1 MCVLSLIKPQ
11 RRRPKKFGGVL
22 KKARR
27 GEGRVL
33 YRIARSSAA
42 TSVSRPPKGGYF
54 MHVLGAAGLRKKWA
68 VASTHI

>member
-1 MCVLSLIKPQ
+1 MCVLSQIKPQ
-11 RRRPKKFGGVL
+11 RRRPKKIGGVL

-42 TSVSRPPKGGYF
+42 TWVSRPPKKRLFHARPMRRRPQKMG
-54 MHVLGAAGLRKKWA
+54 
-68 VASTHI
+68 